1 MFIVPSHIPS
11 DTNEFFA
18 GKARIATA
26 WRDLG
31 GSSKACDVDRSFLHN
46 LTTPVGILVGLG
58 ACLQLQASGWL
69 HMGTVCSSFVWI
81 NQATHHRSIFFS
93 EGNLD
98 RERVRISNQIIG
110 ITVLY
115 ALLGWMRGATISI
128 ENPRN
133 SRLIHSRAM
142 QRFVAFLAERKMY
155 LNLILGV

>member
-1 MFIVPSHIPS
+1 MFILPSHIPS

-31 GSSKACDVDRSFLHN
+31 CSSKAFDVDRSFLQN
-46 LTTPVGILVGLG
+46 LATPLGILVGLG
-58 ACLQLQASGWL
+58 ACLQLQAGGWL
-69 HMGTVCSSFVWI
+69 HLGVVCSSFVWI
-81 NQATHHRSIFFS
+81 NQATHQRTIFFS
-93 EGNLD
+93 AGNLD
-98 RERVRISNQIIG
+98 REHVRIG

-115 ALLGWMRGATISI
+115 ALLGWMRGATISM

-133 SRLIHSRAM
+133 SRLIPLRAM
-142 QRFVAFLAERKMY
+142 QRFVAFLAERKMH